1 MRIID
6 PCSNSFSACVRAS
19 LAFLLPRCTGICPK
33 CLRSLPSIGIRK
45 SSALDKNFGYSP
57 WFPRIVYK
65 KIGSS
70 SVTWFATKIIF
81 PLLGIFSKPEISRF
95 SVFVVIFLAT
105 LSKIFRII
113 FRMVVLLLLRAGY
126 PSCNGG
132 CRLLLPSLRYPG
144 GSVRLPEAGILHSVS
159 NYPAEV
165 LLCPQRAAEGC

>member
-1 MRIID
+1 MGIL
-6 PCSNSFSACVRAS
+6 NSSS
-19 LAFLLPRCTGICPK
+19 LA
-33 CLRSLPSIGIRK
+33 
-45 SSALDKNFGYSP
+45 KNFGYIP

-113 FRMVVLLLLRAGY
+113 FRMAVLLRAGY
-126 PSCNGG
+126 PSYSGG
-132 CRLLLPSLRYPG
+132 CCLSLPSLRYPG
-144 GSVRLPEAGILHSVS
+144 DSVSPPEAGIQH
-159 NYPAEV
+159 
-165 LLCPQRAAEGC
+165 

>member
-1 MRIID
+1 M
-6 PCSNSFSACVRAS
+6 
-19 LAFLLPRCTGICPK
+19 GI
-33 CLRSLPSIGIRK
+33 LK
-45 SSALDKNFGYSP
+45 SSALAKNFGYSP

-113 FRMVVLLLLRAGY
+113 F
-126 PSCNGG
+126 
-132 CRLLLPSLRYPG
+132 
-144 GSVRLPEAGILHSVS
+144 
-159 NYPAEV
+159 
-165 LLCPQRAAEGC
+165 